1 MDLRLEG
8 IGVTSP
14 KHKETWLLREVTSTL
29 HSGSLTLLVGRTG
42 AGKSTLLD
50 IVAGL
55 TEPSEGTIA
64 LGGEPFWNR
73 GRISRD
79 ILRRSALVFQSP
91 EQQLFARTV
100 LQEFKYSLKP
110 LRLSPEEEK
119 RRIAQALSIVGL
131 PEELLEE
138 NPLTLSGG
146 QKRRVALATAFAC
159 RPEWL
164 LLDEPTAGLDGE
176 GLGSFARYI
185 ETWKRETGAGI
196 VLATHDLDTF
206 LPMADFVWIIN
217 DGKVSATVPG
227 EELLRRPELLLE
239 AGLLPPDGLRAAEL
253 LKRQGLKLPSGWLA
267 PEQLAAAIA
276 LALHAR
282 AGSDAAAQEN
292 GPSPLAGA
300 TAQGNGPSPL
310 ASATVQ
316 GNGPLPIAGATAQ
329 GYDPALIAGPTA
341 QNGLAQGDSATAQ
354 SKSNASVVGTTAQGT
369 NNASVVGTTE
379 RGNKPMP
386 GVGNDPRVAEPVPA
400 ATAASRETASV
411 TKPATGA
418 PVKSWLQSCD
428 PRSIWVVYMLIS
440 VGILLQ
446 RSWAGVAAGLII
458 TAAALA
464 GAKAG
469 WRPVRRLA
477 SGFLLFMVLS
487 SVVAGLRL
495 SVHGTDGFHLSI
507 GFSMQAAQ
515 QTMLQLSRIWC
526 LLLIGALLPL
536 AVGSMR
542 MKQGLEQGLSFLKR
556 IRLPVEALALSV
568 ALVFRFIPLIFSE
581 WERFSRIARA
591 RAKSGSKPGRI
602 ALRELPAVLIPLLA
616 SLLHL
621 ADQFSSAME
630 IRGYTGTGMKR
641 TSGVMLKIEAKDW
654 TFIACGL
661 FIFAMLFLIRQWS

>member
-292 GPSPLAGA
+292 GPSP
-300 TAQGNGPSPL
+300 
-310 ASATVQ
+310 
-316 GNGPLPIAGATAQ
+316 IAGATAQ

-354 SKSNASVVGTTAQGT
+354 GKSNASVVGTTAQGT
-369 NNASVVGTTE
+369 KNASVVGTTE
-379 RGNKPMP
+379 RGNEPMP
-386 GVGNDPRVAEPVPA
+386 GVGNDPCVAKPVPA

-458 TAAALA
+458 TAAALV

>member
-73 GRISRD
+73 GRVSRD

-119 RRIAQALSIVGL
+119 RRIVQALSIVGL

-217 DGKVSATVPG
+217 DGTVSATVPG

-292 GPSPLAGA
+292 GPSP
-300 TAQGNGPSPL
+300 
-310 ASATVQ
+310 
-316 GNGPLPIAGATAQ
+316 IAGATAQ

-354 SKSNASVVGTTAQGT
+354 GKSNASVVGTTAQGT
-369 NNASVVGTTE
+369 KNASVVGTTE
-379 RGNKPMP
+379 RGNEPMP
-386 GVGNDPRVAEPVPA
+386 GVGNDPCVAKPVPA

-458 TAAALA
+458 TAAALV

>member
-91 EQQLFARTV
+91 EQQLFTRTV

-206 LPMADFVWIIN
+206 LPMADFAWIIN

-292 GPSPLAGA
+292 GPSP
-300 TAQGNGPSPL
+300 
-310 ASATVQ
+310 
-316 GNGPLPIAGATAQ
+316 IAGATAQ

-354 SKSNASVVGTTAQGT
+354 GKSNASVVGTTAQGT
-369 NNASVVGTTE
+369 KNASVVGTTE
-379 RGNKPMP
+379 RGNEPMP
-386 GVGNDPRVAEPVPA
+386 GVGNDPCVAKPVPA

-458 TAAALA
+458 TAAALV

>member
-73 GRISRD
+73 GRVSRD

-119 RRIAQALSIVGL
+119 RRIVQALSIVGL

-292 GPSPLAGA
+292 GPSP
-300 TAQGNGPSPL
+300 
-310 ASATVQ
+310 
-316 GNGPLPIAGATAQ
+316 IAGATEQ
-329 GYDPALIAGPTA
+329 EYDPALIAGPTA

-354 SKSNASVVGTTAQGT
+354 GKSNASVVGTTAQGT

-386 GVGNDPRVAEPVPA
+386 GVGNDPRVAKPVPA

-411 TKPATGA
+411 TKPAAGA

>member
-131 PEELLEE
+131 SEELLGE

-217 DGKVSATVPG
+217 DGTVSATVPG

-292 GPSPLAGA
+292 GPSP
-300 TAQGNGPSPL
+300 
-310 ASATVQ
+310 
-316 GNGPLPIAGATAQ
+316 IAGATEQ
-329 GYDPALIAGPTA
+329 EYDPALIVGPTA
-341 QNGLAQGDSATAQ
+341 QNGLAQGDSTIAQ
-354 SKSNASVVGTTAQGT
+354 GKSNASVVGTTVQGT
-369 NNASVVGTTE
+369 NNASVVGTTG
-379 RGNKPMP
+379 RGKKPMP
-386 GVGNDPRVAEPVPA
+386 GVGNDPRVAKPFPA
-400 ATAASRETASV
+400 ATEASRETASV
-411 TKPATGA
+411 TKPAAGA

-661 FIFAMLFLIRQWS
+661 FIFAMLFLIRLWS